1 MPSFF
6 MKVFILLLS
15 STLHTLILGGMSS
28 ELHAQAGTLR
38 LTSAAFQDQG
48 TIPTK
53 YTCDGQDISPA
64 LSWTG
69 APNETKSFTLIMDD
83 PDARPNTWVH
93 WVIYDLPASAHGL
106 PENVPKKEELASG
119 ARNGVNGEPK
129 IGYEGPCPPP
139 GPEHLYHFR
148 LYALGARL
156 GLKPGA
162 TKFELERAMK
172 GRVLGEAQLR
182 GRYGRRQ

>member
-1 MPSFF
+1 MASLS
-6 MKVFILLLS
+6 MKVLILLLV
-15 STLHTLILGGMSS
+15 STFVALILGGKLS
-28 ELHAQAGTLR
+28 ELHAQSGTLK

-48 TIPTK
+48 TIPRK
-53 YTCDGQDISPA
+53 YSCDGQDISPA
-64 LSWTG
+64 LSWSG
-69 APNETKSFTLIMDD
+69 APNETKSFALIMDD

-93 WVIYDLPASAHGL
+93 WVIYDLPTNAHGL

-139 GPEHLYHFR
+139 GPEHLYHFK
-148 LYALGARL
+148 LYALGAKL
-156 GLKPGA
+156 GLRPGA
-162 TKFELERAMK
+162 TKFELEKAMK